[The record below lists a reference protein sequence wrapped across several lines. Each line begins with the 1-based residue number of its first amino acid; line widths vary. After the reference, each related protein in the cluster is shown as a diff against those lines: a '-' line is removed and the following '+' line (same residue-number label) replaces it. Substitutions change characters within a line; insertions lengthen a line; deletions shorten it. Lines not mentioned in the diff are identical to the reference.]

1 MTKSQEYN
9 LYFST
14 YNMNS
19 GKIKP
24 NIETSIINGS
34 SVNHEIA
41 SFLEPNGVE
50 LVDSIKDEIN
60 SFNYSN
66 PFTGYDVWG
75 YHDSESVEIRNNPP
89 NAPVAVFNKGRVEVI
104 IPLSDFL
111 LILDEWK
118 AFVAS
123 VPSPHWLENR

>member
-123 VPSPHWLENR
+123 VPSPHWLENK